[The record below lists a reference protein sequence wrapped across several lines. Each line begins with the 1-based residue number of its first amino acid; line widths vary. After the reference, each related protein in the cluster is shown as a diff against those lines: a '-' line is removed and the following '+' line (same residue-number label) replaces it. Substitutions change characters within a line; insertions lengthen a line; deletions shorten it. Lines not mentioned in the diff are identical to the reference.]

1 MTNQINQDHLY
12 GKILLQSVRL
22 KHSFLREYCQYSE
35 TLFEKEVE
43 HDRELFERHNTAEHD
58 VNSPGYDRKPSKE
71 FFSQAD
77 EFRKTLRRSNFIT
90 AFSFWES
97 QYRNYAEWIL
107 ISHNRRSGSM
117 TGIGLTD
124 IKGES
129 VSDRY
134 RTILVQHIGVTDDQA
149 LWTVLDDLSVVRHQI
164 VHGVGELSTA
174 EIEKAAAERY
184 EHLVPVHDRLIE
196 VLNKYEEKGLS
207 MDKNGDILV
216 DASLIE
222 YLIDTTEAY
231 MNDVLTKQVEHLK
244 ESTAVS

>member
-12 GKILLQSVRL
+12 GKILLQSVWF

-43 HDRELFERHNTAEHD
+43 RDRKLYETHNSAERD
-58 VNSPGYDRKPSKE
+58 VNSPGRDRKPPKE

-244 ESTAVS
+244 EPTAVS